1 MFAKGSESEMRATA
15 HDEHLDSPER
25 SRERPLEL
33 LEREIAELA
42 AHIHAATCRWLGL
55 VAEFDRREGWA
66 SWGCKSCAHWLSYT
80 CALGSGAARE
90 HVRVARR
97 LQELPKIRAAF
108 ERGELSYSQVRALS
122 RVATPELEGRLLEI
136 ARHSTAAQL
145 ERVLRAYRG
154 VLARE
159 LPAEEIAHGERY
171 LTCQHDDDG
180 ALVIRGRLP
189 AEEGALLM
197 AALQAGRDQLR
208 SAASD
213 ARRPEVSLGL
223 AARPDSGSSISG
235 TSPSGEMPTEAE
247 PERSPGP
254 SNPDALLLMA
264 DTLLASG
271 AAERSGGERYQ
282 VVVHVDIGA
291 LSGTEDTAPSQVCG
305 LEHGEVLD
313 PETARRLAC
322 DAGVVSILQRGGRP
336 LSVGRKTRSVPPAL
350 RRALANRDQGC
361 CFPGCAQTRF
371 LHAHH
376 IEHWAR
382 GGQTELANLVQ
393 LCAYHHRLIHE
404 GGYRLTRGPD
414 QTLIFRRPDGRPIP
428 ATPDP
433 SAGTPGRLHADNR
446 RHGLD
451 ITSDTTR
458 RRWDGSRLDLALAI
472 DGLVWAD
479 PRLND
484 THTPP
489 HDPDARR
496 ATLTRGGTTSPQR

>member
-1 MFAKGSESEMRATA
+1 MEATT
-15 HDEHLDSPER
+15 HRERMDSQ
-25 SRERPLEL
+25 ERPLEL

-55 VAEFDRREGWA
+55 VAEFDRRDGWA

-208 SAASD
+208 STASD
-213 ARRPEVSLGL
+213 ARSAEASL
-223 AARPDSGSSISG
+223 SSVAQ
-235 TSPSGEMPTEAE
+235 P
-247 PERSPGP
+247 RSDATASAP
-254 SNPDALLLMA
+254 SNPDALLLMC

-291 LSGTEDTAPSQVCG
+291 LSGTEETARSQICG

-322 DAGVVSILQRGGRP
+322 DAGVVSILQRSGRP

-350 RRALANRDQGC
+350 RRALANRDHGC
-361 CFPGCAQTRF
+361 CFPGCTQTRF

-428 ATPDP
+428 AAPGP
-433 SAGTPGRLHADNR
+433 SAGTLGRLHADNR

-451 ITSDTTR
+451 LTSDTTR

-484 THTPP
+484 THAPP
-489 HDPDARR
+489 HDSDARR
-496 ATLTRGGTTSPQR
+496 ATVTLGGTTPPQR

>member
-1 MFAKGSESEMRATA
+1 MEASDHGEQVM
-15 HDEHLDSPER
+15 D
-25 SRERPLEL
+25 SREQPLEL

-97 LQELPKIRAAF
+97 LQELPGIRAAF

-122 RVATPELEGRLLEI
+122 RVATPELEGRLLEL
-136 ARHSTAAQL
+136 ARHSTASQL

-159 LPAEEIAHGERY
+159 LTASEIADGERY
-171 LTCQHDDDG
+171 LTCEHDADG

-189 AEEGALLM
+189 AEEGALLV
-197 AALQAGRDQLR
+197 AALEAGRDQLR

-213 ARRPEVSLGL
+213 GDPAEACPGPVARKG
-223 AARPDSGSSISG
+223 SGGSVPCG
-235 TSPSGEMPTEAE
+235 SPSGEMPAETEDSRR
-247 PERSPGP
+247 PRP

-271 AAERSGGERYQ
+271 AAERTGGERYQ
-282 VVVHVDIGA
+282 VVVHVDLDA
-291 LSGTEDTAPSQVCG
+291 LSGTEEVTAGIDNTTPGTEAGLPGAGNAALSHVCR
-305 LEHGEVLD
+305 LEHGEALD

-322 DAGVVSILQRGGRP
+322 EASVVSILERGGRP
-336 LSVGRKTRSVPPAL
+336 LSVGHKTRSVPPAL
-350 RRALANRDQGC
+350 RRALASRDQGC
-361 CFPGCAQTRF
+361 CFPGCGQTRF

-376 IEHWAR
+376 IEHWAH
-382 GGQTELANLVQ
+382 GGRTELGNLVQ

-404 GGYRLTRGPD
+404 RGYGLTRGPD
-414 QTLIFRRPDGRPIP
+414 QSLIFRRPDGREIP
-428 ATPDP
+428 AAPVP
-433 SAGTPGRLHADNR
+433 RAGSRERLYADNR
-446 RHGLD
+446 GRGVD
-451 ITSDTTR
+451 IGSDTTR
-458 RRWDGSRLDLALAI
+458 RHWDGSRLDLALAI

-479 PRLND
+479 KRLND
-484 THTPP
+484 EVPI
-489 HDPDARR
+489 PDA
-496 ATLTRGGTTSPQR
+496 A